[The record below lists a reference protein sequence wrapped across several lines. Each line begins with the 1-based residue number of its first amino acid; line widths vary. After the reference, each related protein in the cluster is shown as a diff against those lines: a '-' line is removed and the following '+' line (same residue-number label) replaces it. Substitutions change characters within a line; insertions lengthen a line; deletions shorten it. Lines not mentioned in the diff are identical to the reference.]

1 MSTRHAVLRLLVRM
15 GGAEAVAAFPGLAE
29 LRGKAFTEASL
40 QRLGVEMRSEAPML
54 PAAGG
59 ALVVANHPAG
69 ALDPLV
75 MLSLLPEGAKLW
87 VRKRAE
93 VPDQMQ
99 GSILAEEDGLR
110 TAIRFLLA
118 GGVLVVFP
126 AGNRGR
132 VRPRIRRG
140 GDPRWSTLPA
150 RLHRASG
157 VAVVPCHLDARRLA
171 LVGTSERVFEVRWGK
186 PLRKEDLAAV
196 QGPEA
201 LTRYLRARVHA
212 LASAHRIRPEWF
224 VRALTYRA
232 QPEEV
237 VAPGDPVALRAEVEQ
252 LSEFKLFAQGG
263 FTCYCA
269 PSSQIPLAM
278 QEIGRLRELT
288 FRAVAEGTNHAI
300 DLDEYDLYYQHLFL
314 WHEESGRIA
323 GAYRIGDGEKI
334 LKRYGHRGFYTA
346 SLFRFAR
353 GFHPYLRQS
362 LELGRSFVPVEFQKH
377 RLPLFLLWKGILAEV
392 ARHPNCRYLIGPV
405 SISAAYNPLSRWLM
419 MAYIERNAVDET
431 LRGLVTP
438 RNPYRP
444 KVRGAQDPEAL
455 IENIVDDIR
464 KLDSIVSDIE
474 PEHAPIP
481 VLLKRYLAQ
490 NARILAFNHDPKFN
504 DALDGFMVLDLQDL
518 PEGTVENLRRELA

>member
-29 LRGKAFTEASL
+29 LRGKAFIDAAVK
-40 QRLGVEMRSEAPML
+40 RLGIEARTESL
-54 PAAGG
+54 TVPAAGG

-69 ALDPLV
+69 ALDALIL
-75 MLSLLPEGAKLW
+75 LSILPEGTRLW
-87 VRKRAE
+87 VRKRAD

-99 GSILAEEDGLR
+99 GHVLAEEDGMR
-110 TAIRFLLA
+110 PAIRFLRD
-118 GGVLVVFP
+118 GGVLLVFP
-126 AGNRGR
+126 AGERGR
-132 VRPRIRRG
+132 VRPRIRTG
-140 GDPRWSTLPA
+140 GDPRWSILPA
-150 RLHRASG
+150 RLHRAAC
-157 VAVVPCHLDARRLA
+157 VPLVPCHIDVQRIGAVPA
-171 LVGTSERVFEVRWGK
+171 AERVVSVRWGK
-186 PLRKEDLAAV
+186 PVTAKDVEVVR
-196 QGPEA
+196 GPEA
-201 LTRYLRARVHA
+201 LTRYLRARVYA
-212 LASAHRIRPEWF
+212 LASSRRIRPEWF
-224 VRALTYRA
+224 VRALSYRA

-237 VAPGDPVALRAEVEQ
+237 VASGDREALRAEVEQ
-252 LSEFKLFAQGG
+252 ISELKLFAQGG

-269 PSSQIPLAM
+269 PSSRIPLAM
-278 QEIGRLRELT
+278 REIGRLRELT
-288 FRAVAEGTNHAI
+288 FRAVAEGTNQAI

-314 WHEESGRIA
+314 WHEESGCIA

-353 GFHPYLRQS
+353 GFHPYLGQS

-419 MAYIERNAVDET
+419 MAYIERNAADED